1 MIAGHYTEATLQRRI
16 TIKFLTAP
24 DHTAPDSHG
33 DFLPDLCNLQ
43 AVFTLIVV
51 GELLAFALVIAGDGL
66 KGFTWLRFG
75 MVSFIILWITLCSA
89 ALLCVL
95 RPWLNRRNSILAG
108 TVSYAVV
115 LLLTVFFSTVGSWMQ
130 GTTQSLESDLIFSNL
145 IVAAIFAG
153 VALRHF
159 YLQQQLRNQ
168 QQAELNS
175 RIQALQSRIRPHF
188 LFNSMNSIASLIEVD
203 PKAAERLV
211 VDLAHLFRA
220 SLGSPG
226 LVPLQDEITLC
237 ERFIDMEQLRLSH
250 RLKVDWHTQ
259 GDFQN
264 QTVPSLLLQPLV
276 ENAIYHGIQ
285 PRAGGGVV
293 KIGVTVDDHQVT
305 LSVTNP
311 TNGLSNESN
320 SLPLSAEKAG
330 NGIALDNIR
339 HRLTAHYGSRA
350 SLRIS
355 REKDEFNV
363 IVRYPSSTPK
373 ISA

>member
-1 MIAGHYTEATLQRRI
+1 MQRRI
-16 TIKFLTAP
+16 TIKFLN
-24 DHTAPDSHG
+24 APDSHG

-51 GELLAFALVIAGDGL
+51 GELLAFALVIAADGL
-66 KGFTWLRFG
+66 NGFTWLRFG

-89 ALLCVL
+89 ALLCAL
-95 RPWLNRRNSILAG
+95 RPWLNRQNSIKAG
-108 TVSYAVV
+108 AVSYVVV
-115 LLLTVFFSTVGSWMQ
+115 LLLTVFFSTVGGWIQVS
-130 GTTQSLESDLIFSNL
+130 TLSLDMDLIVSNL

-220 SLGSPG
+220 SLNAPG
-226 LVPLQDEITLC
+226 LVSLKDEIALC
-237 ERFIDMEQLRLSH
+237 EKFVDIEQLRLSH
-250 RLKVDWHTQ
+250 RLRVEWEKR
-259 GDFQN
+259 GGFEEQN
-264 QTVPSLLLQPLV
+264 IPSLLLQPLV

-285 PRAGGGVV
+285 PRSGGGVV
-293 KIGVTVDDHQVT
+293 KIAIAVDNRYVT

-311 TNGLSNESN
+311 L
-320 SLPLSAEKAG
+320 SLPSSSDSISFVAEKPG
-330 NGIALDNIR
+330 HGIALDNIR
-339 HRLTAHYGSRA
+339 HRLAAHYGGAA
-350 SLRIS
+350 SLVIS
-355 REKDEFNV
+355 RENGEFNV
-363 IVRYPSSTPK
+363 IVRYPSIGAK
-373 ISA
+373 VSA

>member
-1 MIAGHYTEATLQRRI
+1 MIAGHYTEATLQRRV
-16 TIKFLTAP
+16 TIKFLN
-24 DHTAPDSHG
+24 APDSHG

-66 KGFTWLRFG
+66 NGFTWLRFG

-89 ALLCVL
+89 ALLCAL
-95 RPWLNRRNSILAG
+95 RPWLNRQNSVLAG
-108 TVSYAVV
+108 TVSYLVV

-130 GTTQSLESDLIFSNL
+130 GSTQSLEPDLIFSNL

-211 VDLAHLFRA
+211 VDLAHLFRV
-220 SLGSPG
+220 SLGAPG
-226 LVPLQDEITLC
+226 LVSLRDEITLC
-237 ERFIDMEQLRLSH
+237 EKFIDIEQLRLSH
-250 RLKVDWHTQ
+250 RLTVEWRTEGNYQD
-259 GDFQN
+259 

-293 KIGVTVDDHQVT
+293 KIGVTVDEHHVT

-311 TNGLSNESN
+311 LNGLSNESN
-320 SLPLSAEKAG
+320 NPPFPTGKSG

-339 HRLTAHYGSRA
+339 HRLAAHYGGRA
-350 SLRIS
+350 SLQIS
-355 REKDEFNV
+355 RENDEFNV
-363 IVRYPSSTPK
+363 IVRYPSTDPK